1 MANIFFEIGSVMI
14 IATIFAYFAKFLK
27 QPLIPA
33 YILTGVLLG
42 PLLGII
48 TNAEIIN
55 NLSEIGIAF
64 LLFIVGLEIDIRK
77 LKHVGLV
84 ASLGGIIQIALTFAI
99 AFAASLALGFFAIEA
114 AYIALIIAFSSTM
127 VVVKLLSDRKEVD
140 TLHGKIIIG
149 ILLLQDIV
157 AIIALSVI
165 ASMDNFSVGTLLYSF
180 FQGIIILILSF
191 GASKYVFPFIFGFAA
206 KSRELLFIS
215 AVSLSFLYSILFSYL
230 GFSIA
235 IGSFIAGISLANL
248 PYNIEIIGRI
258 KPLRDFFSVMFF
270 VSLGMQLI
278 PNIFGSILKP
288 LIALVL
294 LTVAGKTAIIMLT
307 TSFFGYKKKTSFLTA
322 ISLAQISEFSLIL
335 AALGL
340 SLGHLSQEIL
350 SMTVLLA
357 IATII
362 LTTYFIKYEED
373 IYRKLSKPLSFLDK
387 LSRKNMENADMP
399 ISRNYEAV
407 LCGYNRIGFSIV
419 KTLKKMKKGVL
430 AIDFNP
436 EVVKHLSAQNIPSI
450 YGDIGD
456 IEVLERLNFK
466 KAKIVISTVPTKSDN
481 MLLIDF
487 ARKEN
492 NKIIILVT
500 ASQIQ
505 EALDLYDA
513 GADYVVMPHFL
524 GGNYVS
530 VLIEKFDEGLNKL
543 LQHKFQHIKE
553 LRERHILGQEHP
565 GHETKEVQ

>member
-14 IATIFAYFAKFLK
+14 IATILAYFAKFLK

-48 TNAEIIN
+48 TNAEIIT
-55 NLSEIGIAF
+55 NLSEMGIAF

-84 ASLGGIIQIALTFAI
+84 ASLGGIIQIAFTFAI

-127 VVVKLLSDRKEVD
+127 VVVKLLSDRREVD

-165 ASMDNFSVGTLLYSF
+165 ASMDNFSAEALLYPF
-180 FQGIIILILSF
+180 FQGIIILMMSF
-191 GASKYVFPFIFGFAA
+191 WASKYILPFLFSFAA

-215 AVSLSFLYSILFSYL
+215 AVSISFLYSILFSYL

-235 IGSFIAGISLANL
+235 IGAFIAGISLANL

-278 PNIFGSILKP
+278 PSTFGSILKP
-288 LIALVL
+288 LMALIL
-294 LTVAGKTAIIMLT
+294 LTVAGKTAITMLT
-307 TSFFGYKKKTSFLTA
+307 TSFFGYKKRTSFLTA

-340 SLGHLSQEIL
+340 SLGHLSQEIF
-350 SMTVLLA
+350 SMTILLA

-362 LTTYFIKYEED
+362 LTTYFIKYEEE

-387 LSRKNMENADMP
+387 LSRKNMESADIP
-399 ISRNYEAV
+399 ISRNYEAI

-419 KTLKKMKKGVL
+419 KTLKKMKKEVL
-430 AIDFNP
+430 VVDFNP
-436 EVVKHLSAQNIPSI
+436 EVVRHLTAQNISSI

-456 IEVLERLNFK
+456 IEVLERMNFK
-466 KAKIVISTVPTKSDN
+466 KAKILISTVPTKSDSL
-481 MLLIDF
+481 LLIDF

-524 GGNYVS
+524 GGHYVS
-530 VLIEKFDEGLNKL
+530 VLIEKFDVGLAKIL
-543 LQHKFQHIKE
+543 EHKIQNIKE
-553 LRERHILGQEHP
+553 LKERHVLGHEHP
-565 GHETKEVQ
+565 GHETKEA

>member
-1 MANIFFEIGSVMI
+1 MANIFFEIGSIMI

-84 ASLGGIIQIALTFAI
+84 ASLGGIIQIALTSAI

-165 ASMDNFSVGTLLYSF
+165 ASMDNFSVGALLYSF
-180 FQGIIILILSF
+180 FQGIIILMLSF
-191 GASKYVFPFIFGFAA
+191 GASKYIIPFIFSFAA

-278 PNIFGSILKP
+278 PSTFNSILKP
-288 LIALVL
+288 LIALIL
-294 LTVAGKTAIIMLT
+294 LTVAGKTVIIMLT
-307 TSFFGYKKKTSFLTA
+307 TSFFGYKKRTSFLTA

-340 SLGHLSQEIL
+340 SLGHLSQEIF

-362 LTTYFIKYEED
+362 LTTYFIKYEEE
-373 IYRKLSKPLSFLDK
+373 IYRNISGALSFLDK
-387 LSRKNMENADMP
+387 ISWKNMENEDIP
-399 ISRNYEAV
+399 IAKNYEAV

-419 KTLKKMKKGVL
+419 KTLKKMKKGILVV
-430 AIDFNP
+430 DFNP
-436 EVVKHLSAQNIPSI
+436 EVARHLSAQNIPSI

-456 IEVLERLNFK
+456 IEVLERLNFR
-466 KAKIVISTVPTKSDN
+466 KAKIVISTVPAKSDN
-481 MLLIDF
+481 LLLIGF
-487 ARKEN
+487 ARKQN
-492 NKIIILVT
+492 NKITIFVT

-530 VLIEKFDEGLNKL
+530 VLIEKFDDGLNKL
-543 LQHKFQHIKE
+543 LEHKLQHIKE

-565 GHETKEVQ
+565 GHEAKEV

>member
-99 AFAASLALGFFAIEA
+99 TFAASLALGFFAIEA

-278 PNIFGSILKP
+278 PGTFSSILKP
-288 LIALVL
+288 LIAFIL
-294 LTVAGKTAIIMLT
+294 LTVIAKAIITMLT
-307 TSFFGYKKKTSFLTA
+307 TSFFGYKKRTSFLTA

-340 SLGHLSQEIL
+340 SLGHLSQEIF

-362 LTTYFIKYEED
+362 LTTYFIKYEEKL
-373 IYRKLSKPLSFLDK
+373 YESLSKPLSFLDR
-387 LSRKNMENADMP
+387 LSRKNMENADIP
-399 ISRNYEAV
+399 ISRKYEAV

-419 KTLKKMKKGVL
+419 KTLKKMKKGILVV
-430 AIDFNP
+430 DFNP
-436 EVVKHLSAQNIPSI
+436 EVVRRLSAQNIPSI

-530 VLIEKFDEGLNKL
+530 VLIEKFDDGLNKL
-543 LQHKFQHIKE
+543 LEHKIRHIKE
-553 LRERHILGQEHP
+553 LNERHILGQEHP
-565 GHETKEVQ
+565 GHETKEV

>member
-1 MANIFFEIGSVMI
+1 MANIFFEIGSIMI
-14 IATIFAYFAKFLK
+14 IATVLAYFAKFLK

-33 YILTGVLLG
+33 YIFTGILLG

-55 NLSEIGIAF
+55 NFSEIGIAF
-64 LLFIVGLEIDIRK
+64 LLFIVGLEIDVRK
-77 LKHVGLV
+77 LKYVGLV
-84 ASLGGIIQIALTFAI
+84 ASLGGVIQIALTSAI
-99 AFAASLALGFFAIEA
+99 AFAASLALGFFAIES

-157 AIIALSVI
+157 AIIALSVL
-165 ASMDNFSVGTLLYSF
+165 ASLDKFSVGAILYSF

-191 GASKYVFPFIFGFAA
+191 LASKHVIPFIFSFAA

-215 AVSLSFLYSILFSYL
+215 AVSLSFFYSILFSRL

-235 IGSFIAGISLANL
+235 IGAFVAGISLANL

-270 VSLGMQLI
+270 VSLGMQLM
-278 PNIFGSILKP
+278 PGTFGPILKP
-288 LIALVL
+288 LLAFIL
-294 LTVAGKTAIIMLT
+294 LTVAAKTIITMLT
-307 TSFFGYKKKTSFLTA
+307 ASFFGYKKRTSFLTA

-340 SLGHLSQEIL
+340 SLGHLSQEIF
-350 SMTVLLA
+350 SMTILLA

-362 LTTYFIKYEED
+362 LTTYFIKYEDEL
-373 IYRKLSKPLSFLDK
+373 YRALSGALSFLDK
-387 LSRKNMENADMP
+387 LSRKNMENAGIP
-399 ISRNYEAV
+399 AAKNYEAI
-407 LCGYNRIGFSIV
+407 LCGYNRIGFSIL
-419 KTLKKMKKGVL
+419 KTLKKMRKGILVV
-430 AIDFNP
+430 DFNP
-436 EVVKHLSAQNIPSI
+436 EVARHLSAQGIPSI
-450 YGDIGD
+450 YGDVGD
-456 IEVLERLNFK
+456 IEVLERLNFR
-466 KAKIVISTVPTKSDN
+466 KAKIVISTVPAKSDN
-481 MLLIDF
+481 LLLIDF
-487 ARKEN
+487 AKKQN
-492 NKIIILVT
+492 NKITIFAT

-505 EALDLYDA
+505 EALELYDA

-530 VLIEKFDEGLNKL
+530 VLIEKFDDGMNKI
-543 LQHKFQHIKE
+543 LQHKLQHIKE
-553 LRERHILGQEHP
+553 LKERHALGHEHP
-565 GHETKEVQ
+565 GNER

>member
-1 MANIFFEIGSVMI
+1 MANIFFEIGSIMI

-33 YILTGVLLG
+33 YIITGVLLG
-42 PLLGII
+42 PFLGII
-48 TNAEIIN
+48 TNAEIIS

-64 LLFIVGLEIDIRK
+64 LLFIVGLEIDVRK

-99 AFAASLALGFFAIEA
+99 AFAVSLALGFFAVES

-165 ASMDNFSVGTLLYSF
+165 ASMDNFSAGALLYSF
-180 FQGIIILILSF
+180 FQGIIILMLSF
-191 GASKYVFPFIFGFAA
+191 GASKYVFPFIFSFAA

-235 IGSFIAGISLANL
+235 VGSFIAGISLANL

-278 PNIFGSILKP
+278 PGTFNSIIKP
-288 LIALVL
+288 LVALIL
-294 LTVAGKTAIIMLT
+294 LTVAGKTAITMLIV
-307 TSFFGYKKKTSFLTA
+307 SFFGYKKRTSFLTA

-335 AALGL
+335 AALGF
-340 SLGHLSQEIL
+340 SLGHLSQEIF

-362 LTTYFIKYEED
+362 LTTYFIKYEEML
-373 IYRKLSKPLSFLDK
+373 YRKISKPLSFLDR

-399 ISRNYEAV
+399 ISRNYEAI

-419 KTLKKMKKGVL
+419 KTLKKMKKRVL
-430 AIDFNP
+430 VIDFNP
-436 EVVKHLSAQNIPSI
+436 AVARHLSAQSIPSI

-456 IEVLERLNFK
+456 IEVLERLNFR

-530 VLIEKFDEGLNKL
+530 VLIEKFDDGLNKIL
-543 LQHKFQHIKE
+543 EHKIQHIKE
-553 LRERHILGQEHP
+553 LRERCILGQEHP
-565 GHETKEVQ
+565 GHETKEV

>member
-1 MANIFFEIGSVMI
+1 MANIFFEVGSIMI
-14 IATIFAYFAKFLK
+14 IATILAYFAKFLK

-42 PLLGII
+42 PFLGII
-48 TNAEIIN
+48 TNAEIIS

-77 LKHVGLV
+77 LKHISLV

-165 ASMDNFSVGTLLYSF
+165 ASMDNFSVGALSYSF

-191 GASKYVFPFIFGFAA
+191 GASKYVFPLIFSFAA

-270 VSLGMQLI
+270 VSLGMQLM
-278 PNIFGSILKP
+278 PSTFSSILKP
-288 LIALVL
+288 LIALIL
-294 LTVAGKTAIIMLT
+294 LTVAGKTAIVMLT
-307 TSFFGYKKKTSFLTA
+307 TSFFGYKKRTSFLTA

-340 SLGHLSQEIL
+340 SLGHLSREIF

-362 LTTYFIKYEED
+362 LTTYFIKYEEKL
-373 IYRKLSKPLSFLDK
+373 YRNLSKPLSFLDR

-399 ISRNYEAV
+399 ISRNYEAI

-419 KTLKKMKKGVL
+419 KTLKKMKKGILVV
-430 AIDFNP
+430 DFNP
-436 EVVKHLSAQNIPSI
+436 EVVRRLSAQNIPSI

-456 IEVLERLNFK
+456 IEVLERLNFR

-492 NKIIILVT
+492 KKIIILVT

-530 VLIEKFDEGLNKL
+530 VLIEKFDDGLNKL
-543 LQHKFQHIKE
+543 LEHKIKHIKE
-553 LRERHILGQEHP
+553 LRERRILGQEHP
-565 GHETKEVQ
+565 GHDVKEA

>member
-1 MANIFFEIGSVMI
+1 MANIFFEIGSIMI
-14 IATIFAYFAKFLK
+14 IATVFAYFAKFLR

-64 LLFIVGLEIDIRK
+64 LLFIVGLEIDVRK

-84 ASLGGIIQIALTFAI
+84 ASLGGVIQIAFTFAI
-99 AFAASLALGFFAIEA
+99 AFAASLALGFFAIES

-165 ASMDNFSVGTLLYSF
+165 ASMDNFSAGALLYSF
-180 FQGIIILILSF
+180 FQGIIVLILSF
-191 GASKYVFPFIFGFAA
+191 VASKYAFPLIFGFAA

-215 AVSLSFLYSILFSYL
+215 AVSLSFLYPILFSYL

-235 IGSFIAGISLANL
+235 IGAFVAGISLANL

-270 VSLGMQLI
+270 VSLGMQLM
-278 PNIFGSILKP
+278 PSTFGSILKP
-288 LIALVL
+288 LIAFIL
-294 LTVAGKTAIIMLT
+294 LTVLGKTLITMIT
-307 TSFFGYKKKTSFLTA
+307 ISFFGYKKRTSFLTA

-340 SLGHLSQEIL
+340 SLGHLSREIF

-362 LTTYFIKYEED
+362 LTTYFIKYEEEL
-373 IYRKLSKPLSFLDK
+373 YRSISVALSFLDG
-387 LSRKNMENADMP
+387 LSWKNMENEGMPADK
-399 ISRNYEAV
+399 NYEAI

-419 KTLKKMKKGVL
+419 KTLKKMKKRILVV
-430 AIDFNP
+430 DFNP
-436 EVVKHLSAQNIPSI
+436 EVVRNLSAENTPAI

-466 KAKIVISTVPTKSDN
+466 KAKIAISTVPTKSDN
-481 MLLIDF
+481 LLLIDF
-487 ARKEN
+487 ARKQN
-492 NKIIILVT
+492 DKITIFVT

-505 EALDLYDA
+505 EAMELYDA

-530 VLIEKFDEGLNKL
+530 VLIEKFDDGLNKIL
-543 LQHKFQHIKE
+543 EHKLQHIKE
-553 LRERHILGQEHP
+553 LRERHTLGQEHP
-565 GHETKEVQ
+565 GHER